1 MGSRRMQV
9 ISEEEGETLEL
20 EDFLVIEGLEVDS
33 QEINPLEGQSVDLA
47 MLLSEKEMKM
57 HD

>member
-47 MLLSEKEMKM
+47 MLLSEK
-57 HD
+57 